1 MPPLAAASPLYTWAP
16 APILAVYPPP
26 VQALPRELRLRAL
39 APRLPAKPWR
49 PRTTPPPAWAPNF
62 LSRRVRVCVHAG
74 VHAAGA
80 SMRVNLLRQGGTP
93 LSNTCLQS
101 SALPPHTHP
110 HTHTH
115 TQLLFSRFAFRFPV
129 AIALLQSV
137 CTSLAAWATLDRPP
151 SVRAGLICLPLAII
165 HTANVA
171 TALVG
176 TAGLSVPM
184 FIALRRFTLALT
196 MAMERVILGKVH
208 SRASAAAVALM
219 IAGAILAAANDLNFS
234 GPAYA
239 AIAANNLLTAA
250 YLVAMKGPGLRDV
263 GVKALLF
270 YNAALAVPMLAGV
283 AVVSGE
289 AGRLGRDT
297 HGGMRAWA
305 GQPGLVTTLAL
316 AASLG
321 VVVSHATLTC
331 TRVNDA
337 LTTNVVGSA
346 KNLVMT
352 VIGMVAFGDFVWQP
366 WNVVGLAVGA
376 VGTVVY
382 TVKGIR
388 S

>member
-1 MPPLAAASPLYTWAP
+1 VPPFAAASPLHIWAS

-26 VQALPRELRLRAL
+26 VQPLQERLDHRAL

-49 PRTTPPPAWAPNF
+49 PRTTPPPAWAPSF
-62 LSRRVRVCVHAG
+62 LSRCVRVCVQAGRRQHARESFPTG
-74 VHAAGA
+74 RDTALTF
-80 SMRVNLLRQGGTP
+80 SLLP
-93 LSNTCLQS
+93 VPCEC
-101 SALPPHTHP
+101 PPP
-110 HTHTH
+110 PHTH
-115 TQLLFSRFAFRFPV
+115 TQLLFSRFAFRFPI

-137 CTSLAAWATLDRPP
+137 CTSLAAWTTLDRPP
-151 SVRAGLICLPLAII
+151 SVRNALECLPLAII

-176 TAGLSVPM
+176 TVGLSVPM

-196 MAMERVILGKVH
+196 MVMERVMLGKVH
-208 SRASAAAVALM
+208 SRASAIAVALM
-219 IAGAILAAANDLNFS
+219 IAGAALAAANDLNFS

-250 YLVAMKGPGLRDV
+250 YLVAMKGPSLRNV

-270 YNAALAVPMLAGV
+270 YNASLAVPMLAGV

-289 AGRLGRDT
+289 AARLGRGT
-297 HGGMRAWA
+297 HGGVRAWA

-321 VVVSHATLTC
+321 VAVSHATLTC

-366 WNVVGLAVGA
+366 WNVVGLAIGA
-376 VGTVVY
+376 VGTVTY
-382 TVKGIR
+382 TLG
-388 S
+388 